1 MINYNP
7 RKMIYTRRRVFYVI
21 IAFFTMSQAIVSAQ
35 LNIGASSDIG
45 EVIAVDFV
53 FQGELDDVVI
63 GEVSIPSRW
72 AGVEILDG
80 ESVWE
85 SVEVDFIPNL
95 NRPVATRWKVVRG
108 MNTGEWFVQYR
119 APKYRKIENGAWE
132 KLIGW
137 NGVVGNSPIGGSRLQ
152 RVWPENSVLSQ
163 GTWVKFATGQEG
175 VFKIGYSDLVAS
187 GINPDTLDF
196 RAIHLYGGGGRMLP
210 FENNED
216 RPLDL
221 PLITIETDGEE
232 DGVFDSGDALYFH
245 SSGVNSWRWSSSYER
260 WEHELNP
267 WSDSAYYF
275 LNLDGEIDLIGS
287 RISDAVEVSLPVLD
301 DLNTHLAKE
310 FHEIENYNLA
320 HSGREFYG
328 EHFTNLGSQVYGLGF
343 NIPNLVGDS
352 GWVDARIAGRTL
364 GTTSGYKLV
373 CNGEEA
379 STTDISLSPNSL
391 LIAQK
396 RNLSI
401 EVPMTG
407 DGVNVELYFE
417 PGNSE
422 AEGWID
428 YVRVQARQHL
438 IFSSGQF
445 IINGTDNISIG
456 NAANYTLTAASSVD
470 QVWDV
475 TDPLSPIKSSLS
487 ISGDEVSWKASQD
500 TVRRFVAFRYSAAKE
515 VRALGEVSNLNL
527 HSIGHTDLL
536 IITVP
541 QLDSAARR
549 LATLHADRGMR
560 VAVVNQR
567 EVFNAFSSGSPDPTA
582 LKMLMMMLWD
592 KAESDVD
599 KPKYLLLM
607 GDGTY
612 MNRNL
617 DPDGVNLLTFQ
628 SANSESTV
636 SSYVTDDY
644 FGLLE
649 EGMGESPG
657 DKLAIGVGRIP
668 APTLSHALAYVSKVE
683 TYLGVNEDFS
693 EGAGCET
700 EGSTT
705 TFGAWRNRI
714 IFVTDDQDGN
724 NNDGWRHMSDSE
736 VHSNRVAQDH
746 SEYDIIKIYPD
757 SYLQEAT
764 PGGERYDEAE
774 AEIDRKVEE
783 GALIIDYIGH
793 GGERGWAHERILN
806 TTTIR
811 EWTNKKRL
819 PVFMT
824 ATCELSR
831 YDDPEVESAGEMLV
845 FNPDGGSV
853 GMLTTT
859 RTVFS
864 GGNQELNTAFFQTVL
879 DEDSGTSQA
888 RCLGDICKD
897 TKNSPLVTSVTNMRN
912 FSLLGDPAILL
923 AYPKHSIYITEVPD
937 TIRSLD
943 HVIMKGYVGTDSG
956 DTLQGFNGFLYPKVF
971 DKRSQ
976 ISTLDNDNVAG
987 AFSYTMFRN
996 VIHKGLAS
1004 VVDGVFEF
1012 EFVVPRDIDYTLGEG
1027 RVSLYAVSEDID
1039 AHGAF
1044 EGFIIGGTSEDV
1056 EVDDLGPVVDLFMND
1071 SLFVSGG
1078 ITNEDPW
1085 LYARVY
1091 DESGINTVGNGIG
1104 HDLKAVLDESYDS
1117 PFVLNTYF
1125 SADLDTYKSGVVRYP
1140 FNDLEEGEHSLELK
1154 VWDVQ
1159 NNSTLATTKFIVASS
1174 VEVALQDVIAYPNP
1188 ATDNVSFRLTHN
1200 QTCNEVDVE
1209 VDIYDA
1215 TGRKIKAF
1223 KTELFSHTGR
1233 TDVLKWDLISNDGG
1247 EVPAGVYVF
1256 QIKMTTKNGA
1266 STQYGSKLVVLK
1278 P

>member
-1 MINYNP
+1 
-7 RKMIYTRRRVFYVI
+7 
-21 IAFFTMSQAIVSAQ
+21 
-35 LNIGASSDIG
+35 
-45 EVIAVDFV
+45 
-53 FQGELDDVVI
+53 
-63 GEVSIPSRW
+63 
-72 AGVEILDG
+72 
-80 ESVWE
+80 
-85 SVEVDFIPNL
+85 
-95 NRPVATRWKVVRG
+95 
-108 MNTGEWFVQYR
+108 
-119 APKYRKIENGAWE
+119 
-132 KLIGW
+132 
-137 NGVVGNSPIGGSRLQ
+137 
-152 RVWPENSVLSQ
+152 
-163 GTWVKFATGQEG
+163 
-175 VFKIGYSDLVAS
+175 
-187 GINPDTLDF
+187 
-196 RAIHLYGGGGRMLP
+196 
-210 FENNED
+210 
-216 RPLDL
+216 
-221 PLITIETDGEE
+221 
-232 DGVFDSGDALYFH
+232 
-245 SSGVNSWRWSSSYER
+245 
-260 WEHELNP
+260 
-267 WSDSAYYF
+267 
-275 LNLDGEIDLIGS
+275 
-287 RISDAVEVSLPVLD
+287 
-301 DLNTHLAKE
+301 
-310 FHEIENYNLA
+310 
-320 HSGREFYG
+320 
-328 EHFTNLGSQVYGLGF
+328 
-343 NIPNLVGDS
+343 
-352 GWVDARIAGRTL
+352 
-364 GTTSGYKLV
+364 
-373 CNGEEA
+373 
-379 STTDISLSPNSL
+379 
-391 LIAQK
+391 
-396 RNLSI
+396 
-401 EVPMTG
+401 
-407 DGVNVELYFE
+407 
-417 PGNSE
+417 
-422 AEGWID
+422 
-428 YVRVQARQHL
+428 
-438 IFSSGQF
+438 
-445 IINGTDNISIG
+445 
-456 NAANYTLTAASSVD
+456 
-470 QVWDV
+470 
-475 TDPLSPIKSSLS
+475 
-487 ISGDEVSWKASQD
+487 
-500 TVRRFVAFRYSAAKE
+500 
-515 VRALGEVSNLNL
+515 
-527 HSIGHTDLL
+527 
-536 IITVP
+536 
-541 QLDSAARR
+541 
-549 LATLHADRGMR
+549 
-560 VAVVNQR
+560 
-567 EVFNAFSSGSPDPTA
+567 
-582 LKMLMMMLWD
+582 
-592 KAESDVD
+592 
-599 KPKYLLLM
+599 
-607 GDGTY
+607 
-612 MNRNL
+612 
-617 DPDGVNLLTFQ
+617 
-628 SANSESTV
+628 
-636 SSYVTDDY
+636 
-644 FGLLE
+644 
-649 EGMGESPG
+649 
-657 DKLAIGVGRIP
+657 
-668 APTLSHALAYVSKVE
+668 
-683 TYLGVNEDFS
+683 
-693 EGAGCET
+693 
-700 EGSTT
+700 
-705 TFGAWRNRI
+705 
-714 IFVTDDQDGN
+714 
-724 NNDGWRHMSDSE
+724 
-736 VHSNRVAQDH
+736 
-746 SEYDIIKIYPD
+746 
-757 SYLQEAT
+757 
-764 PGGERYDEAE
+764 
-774 AEIDRKVEE
+774 
-783 GALIIDYIGH
+783 
-793 GGERGWAHERILN
+793 WAHERILN

-1071 SLFVSGG
+1071 SLFISGG